1 MKNKNLLILLV
12 VAFLGTFLVSCSDD
26 TDNTINYS
34 GGETLKIT
42 DPYLQIGTPVV
53 SFQAGIPEYNYEL
66 TLINAVNHV
75 SKLNVYK
82 QFTEAG
88 TLAKSERILFKSYD
102 ISNESKMLISETF
115 NSDDL
120 KTGLSVSGNQ
130 LPSNDELIPTG
141 SSWTL
146 TFEAETDHGVQSL
159 AGSIRVAVLSVY
171 AGIYKVIDSEYFR
184 IGESYGGWNGETRF
198 IGSVDEN
205 TFSYND
211 AWGYFAWAGKS
222 FDFDL
227 NEDNSITVPLI
238 NSSGLFSGNRALRC
252 DIEPQTFTSVSCA
265 GSNVLIPD
273 PAAPTSKD
281 GKHIIKLT
289 YGYFTDGS
297 GPREFY
303 EVLEK
308 Q

>member
-1 MKNKNLLILLV
+1 MNKFLIFKIFFVSLILISFN
-12 VAFLGTFLVSCSDD
+12 ACSDD
-26 TDNTINYS
+26 DSKIDYS
-34 GGETLKIT
+34 GSETLKIT
-42 DPYLQIGTPVV
+42 DPFLQIATPVV
-53 SFQAGIPEYNYEL
+53 SFQAGIPDYTYSF
-66 TLINAVNHV
+66 TLINGVNHV
-75 SKLNVYK
+75 SKINVYK
-82 QFTEAG
+82 QYTEAK
-88 TLAKSERILFKSYD
+88 TLAKSDRVLFKSFNVGD
-102 ISNESKMLISETF
+102 ANKETF
-115 NSDDL
+115 SHTFNFAEIRDGLKVKGVDL
-120 KTGLSVSGNQ
+120 PT
-130 LPSNDELIPTG
+130 NDQLIPTG

-146 TFEAETDHGVQSL
+146 TFEAETKSGVQTL
-159 AGSIRVAVLSVY
+159 AGNVRVAVLSVY
-171 AGIYKVIDSEYFR
+171 AGIYKVIESQYFR
-184 IGESYGGWNGETRF
+184 IGVATGTWDGETRF
-198 IGSVDEN
+198 IGSIDEN

-227 NEDNSITVPLI
+227 AEDNTITVPLI
-238 NSSGLFSGNRALRC
+238 NSSGLFSGTRALRC
-252 DIEPQTFTSVSCA
+252 DVEPQTFTKVSCN

-273 PAAPTSKD
+273 PSNPTSKD

>member
-1 MKNKNLLILLV
+1 MNKFLI
-12 VAFLGTFLVSCSDD
+12 FKIFFVSLIFISLNTCSD
-26 TDNTINYS
+26 TDNTIKYAE
-34 GGETLKIT
+34 GETLKIT
-42 DPYLQIGTPVV
+42 DPYLQIETPVV
-53 SFQAGIPEYNYEL
+53 SFQAGIPDYSYAF

-82 QFTEAG
+82 QFTQAG
-88 TLAKSERILFKSYD
+88 TLAQSDRILFKSYSVGND
-102 ISNESKMLISETF
+102 NKTAFSDSFTF
-115 NSDDL
+115 SDLRDGLKVNGADL
-120 KTGLSVSGNQ
+120 PT
-130 LPSNDELIPTG
+130 NDELIPTG
-141 SSWTL
+141 SSWKL
-146 TFEAETDHGVQSL
+146 TFEAETSQGTQQL
-159 AGSIRVAVLSVY
+159 GGSIRVAVLSVY
-171 AGIYKVIDSEYFR
+171 AGIYKVVESEYFR
-184 IGESYGGWNGETRF
+184 IGVSYGGWNGETRF
-198 IGSVDEN
+198 IGSIDEN

-211 AWGYFAWAGKS
+211 AWGYFGWVGKS

-227 NEDNSITVPLI
+227 NPDNTITVPLI

-252 DIEPQTFTSVSCA
+252 DIEPQTFTSVSCD

-273 PAAPTSKD
+273 PANPTSKD